1 MKKENKLV
9 KLGIGEA
16 ISRLMKI
23 EFLKANRLYDVS
35 DSLLKERELIY
46 NALNEMTLDLNFD
59 CDGDGVPDTVEIFE
73 KSAKDDCCKII
84 SSKGKPK
91 RSKRSRGKK

>member
-84 SSKGKPK
+84 SNKGKPK